1 MDKLNLFW
9 QYVHTLYAET
19 VTYNINLLNEG
30 GNGAII
36 LDSERVRNMEGGIR
50 QWDFFAYTEDL
61 IRRRNP
67 NGNAALI
74 LKDFENKMDNAIRL
88 AFTTELLDL
97 STTVWDW
104 IGRDPAIAARKFNEM
119 LATQR
124 LEEYLKRSFA
134 ILKATAG
141 ANPLTFRDA
150 TTNADA
156 TKRNMSQRNLILTA
170 NKFGDRASEIRTWLM
185 PTGARTEML
194 LDNLKNVDRLFTFGT
209 VNGYRDAEGR
219 TIITTDD
226 PNLLDV
232 TGTAPNETI
241 DYWAFGLRSMAI
253 RISEQDDFNEAYGT
267 TTGQEN
273 IRNTYQANWSTIFD
287 VYGYKFDAAQLTGAA
302 NKFTSASD
310 AAIASSANWTQVE
323 NNHKRTAGVAL
334 KVRALGDD

>member
-1 MDKLNLFW
+1 MENLNLFW
-9 QYVHTLYAET
+9 QYVHTMYAET
-19 VTYNINLLNEG
+19 ITYNINMLNEG
-30 GNGAII
+30 ANGAII
-36 LDSERVRNMEGGIR
+36 LDSERARKMEGGIR

-67 NGNAALI
+67 VGNAPLI
-74 LKDFENKMDNAIRL
+74 LKELENKMDNAIRL

-97 STTVWDW
+97 STNVWHW
-104 IGRDPAIAARKFNEM
+104 IGRDPVIAARKFNEM

-124 LEEYLKRSFA
+124 IEEYLKRSFS
-134 ILKATAG
+134 ILKATVG
-141 ANPLTFRDA
+141 SNPSTFRDA
-150 TTNADA
+150 TTHVDA
-156 TKRNMSQRNLILTA
+156 TKRTMSQRNLILTA

-194 LDNLKNVDRLFTFGT
+194 LDNLKNVDHLFTFGT

-226 PNLLDV
+226 PNLIDI
-232 TGTAPNETI
+232 TGVAPDEVVN
-241 DYWAFGLRSMAI
+241 YWAFGLRSMAI
-253 RISEQDDFNEAYGT
+253 RISEQDDFEEAYGT
-267 TTGQEN
+267 STGTEN
-273 IRNTYQANWSTIFD
+273 IRKTYQANWSTAID

-310 AAIASSANWTQVE
+310 SAIATPNNWSQVE

-334 KVRALGDD
+334 KALALTDL